1 MSRAE
6 VETAA
11 CLIAARLGVEL
22 GEARRF
28 AARLDI
34 AKPGRLA
41 ALAANCPPP
50 SSPPSPGR
58 RPAMTDPPAPL
69 RRLTA
74 EEEAA
79 VARLLATPAPR
90 LPPRQPPPTH
100 EPALR
105 LPDPRLWTPTARLR
119 LRVRC
124 TAHRTDGAPCRA
136 WAIRGGRVCA
146 AHGGRAPQV
155 REAARRRLESAA
167 LTRYLYRR
175 CLPLADASPA
185 AWASSVLGSDME
197 RMAWAD
203 LVLGR
208 D

>member
-1 MSRAE
+1 
-6 VETAA
+6 
-11 CLIAARLGVEL
+11 
-22 GEARRF
+22 
-28 AARLDI
+28 
-34 AKPGRLA
+34 
-41 ALAANCPPP
+41 
-50 SSPPSPGR
+50 
-58 RPAMTDPPAPL
+58 MTDSPTLPALPT
-69 RRLTA
+69 LTA
-74 EEEAA
+74 EQDAA
-79 VARLLATPAPR
+79 IAALLASPAPER
-90 LPPRQPPPTH
+90 PPPPTH

-105 LPDPRLWTPTARLR
+105 LPDPRLWTPPARLR

-124 TAHRTDGAPCRA
+124 TAHRSDVAPCRA

-175 CLPLADASPA
+175 CLPLADASPV
-185 AWASSVLGSDME
+185 AWAASVLGGDVE

-203 LVLGR
+203 RVLGR

>member
-1 MSRAE
+1 VTE
-6 VETAA
+6 
-11 CLIAARLGVEL
+11 
-22 GEARRF
+22 
-28 AARLDI
+28 
-34 AKPGRLA
+34 
-41 ALAANCPPP
+41 
-50 SSPPSPGR
+50 
-58 RPAMTDPPAPL
+58 PPAL

-74 EEEAA
+74 EEEET
-79 VARLLATPAPR
+79 VARLLAAPAPE
-90 LPPRQPPPTH
+90 LPPRPPPPTH

-105 LPDPRLWTPTARLR
+105 LPDPRLWRPPGRLR

-155 REAARRRLESAA
+155 RDAARRRLESAA
-167 LTRYLYRR
+167 LTGYLYRR
-175 CLPLADASPA
+175 CAPPAASPV
-185 AWASSVLGSDME
+185 AWAALALGGDME

-208 D
+208 DP